1 MDFAIYILLCL
12 VYFVLGLAS
21 IFNLTFKNGALKWFI
36 ILTVLLPITKF
47 TTEFHTNFQISVY
60 YFFFIG
66 PCILILVKL
75 LRGKVNLYFYLSVF
89 LLSIMLLFYIGHYF
103 VFVEESRKAIN
114 ILKDVKLFILIILGF
129 VFIEVYRDRLKVILN
144 RAFCDRLLYVNLIV
158 CTVFFFLMY
167 RFDIHLKLTTD
178 PYYKYEELRLETLG
192 CYFGIF
198 YFLHLLFNRYPIK
211 WYQFF
216 ICFLPLL
223 YTGNRTLIFSIFAIV
238 ALFFLMRLTLRG
250 VLIFISSSI
259 VSIGGL
265 LYLVF
270 SADENSPLARF
281 QKLFSLEYINY
292 ALMNRFSPFINDLV
306 NYSKL
311 DFIFGNGLGYTFFI
325 PWFHY
330 RDNIDDYNI
339 YIDNLYLTL
348 YAKFGVFFV
357 VFFMIILLYFKSYLN
372 SISMKLY
379 FAFILILSITNAFI
393 YQYNFL
399 WIFIV
404 MVFPFY
410 NSYKK

>member
-12 VYFVLGLAS
+12 VYLVLGLAS
-21 IFNLTFKNGALKWFI
+21 IFNFTFKNVALKWFV

-47 TTEFHTNFQISVY
+47 TTEFHTNYQISVY
-60 YFFFIG
+60 YLFFIG
-66 PCILILVKL
+66 PCILIFKKMMRDKINLNFSLSIL
-75 LRGKVNLYFYLSVF
+75 LLSSMLMFYL
-89 LLSIMLLFYIGHYF
+89 IHYF
-103 VFVEESRKAIN
+103 VFVEESRRVIN
-114 ILKDVKLFILIILGF
+114 ILKDAKLFVLIILGF
-129 VFIEVYRDRLKVILN
+129 VFIEVYGNRLKFILN
-144 RAFCDRLLYVNLIV
+144 RRFCDRLLFVNLIV
-158 CTVFFFLMY
+158 CSIFFFMMY
-167 RFDIHLKLTTD
+167 RYDLHLKLTTD

-192 CYFGIF
+192 CYFGVF
-198 YFLHLLFNRYPIK
+198 YFLHLLFNRYKIK
-211 WYQFF
+211 MYQFF

-223 YTGNRTLIFSIFAIV
+223 YTGNRTLIFSVFAIV
-238 ALFFLMRLTLRG
+238 AIFFIMRLTLRG
-250 VLIFISSSI
+250 VMIFVSSSI

-265 LYLVF
+265 LYLIL

-311 DFIFGNGLGYTFFI
+311 DFIFGKGLGYTFFI

-348 YAKFGVFFV
+348 YAKFGVFFL
-357 VFFMIILLYFKSYLN
+357 VFFLMIFLYFKSYLN
-372 SISMKLY
+372 SIQLKLY
-379 FAFILILSITNAFI
+379 LTFILILSITNAFI

-404 MVFPFY
+404 MAFPY
-410 NSYKK
+410 YSYYKK